1 MRVLGIDCGTE
12 RTGWGVIESDGRR
25 HAVLAHG
32 VIVLAP
38 RDPLERR
45 LMVVAAAVRS
55 LLVQHAPAA
64 AAVEE
69 VFYSQNVKTAL
80 KLAHVRG
87 VVLAAIAEAG
97 VALGEY
103 SPLSVKSS
111 VVGYGRAEKSQVQ
124 LMVRTLTGVTIE
136 SEDAADALAVAICH
150 ATTCKSHQPLADAR
164 GSVPSRDREGVS
176 SPRRPLSKSSPGGS
190 SHVTG
195 ATR

>member
-38 RDPLERR
+38 RDSLERR
-45 LMVVAAAVRS
+45 LMMVGAALRS

-97 VALGEY
+97 VAFGEY

-150 ATTCKSHQPLADAR
+150 ATTYKSSQPLADAR
-164 GSVPSRDREGVS
+164 GSVPNHDREGVP
-176 SPRRPLSKSSPGGS
+176 SPRGS
-190 SHVTG
+190 LRVTG